1 MGFLFCKYH
10 GEKRQQT
17 ICDPQ
22 SLKYLLSGPL
32 QKKFATPFLEPQLH
46 SGFTAVFPIPG
57 NSPLFLLGKLPLQ
70 PAPLFPDAWDYL
82 VPTISGQLTVRAKL
96 IP

>member
-1 MGFLFCKYH
+1 MGFLFLKCY

-32 QKKFATPFLEPQLH
+32 QKKFAVPILEPQLH
-46 SGFTAVFPIPG
+46 SGFTAVFPMAR
-57 NSPLFLLGKLPLQ
+57 NSPVTPGKTAFAAS
-70 PAPLFPDAWDYL
+70 PAAP
-82 VPTISGQLTVRAKL
+82 
-96 IP
+96 